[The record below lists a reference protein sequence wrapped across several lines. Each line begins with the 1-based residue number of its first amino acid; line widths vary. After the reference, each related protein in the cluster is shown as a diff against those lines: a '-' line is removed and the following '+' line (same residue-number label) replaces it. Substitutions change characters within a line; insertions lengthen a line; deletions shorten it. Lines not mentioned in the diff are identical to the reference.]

1 MDGSIMLTALVTGA
15 NRGIGKETA
24 RQLARKGYAVWL
36 GARNEAQGRAA
47 EAEMRAEGLDVTFL
61 TLDVADD
68 SSVAAAAAIVAEAT
82 PSLDALINNAGISRE
97 RAPGAPA
104 PYRPSELPMANLR
117 ETFEVNF
124 FGAVAVTQA
133 FLPHLRR
140 APAGR
145 IVNVSS
151 GLGSFGLNV
160 AGTDASSLS
169 LNILGYKTSKAALN
183 MATLLFARELEGTP
197 IKVNAASPSS
207 PTPGPVATDLSGPG
221 RADVLKER
229 GFGTPDEGAETV
241 VHLATLPNDGPT
253 GVFHDLNVEGRL
265 FPW

>member
-1 MDGSIMLTALVTGA
+1 MPTALVTGA

-36 GARNEAQGRAA
+36 GARSQAQGRAA

-61 TLDVADD
+61 PLDVADD
-68 SSVAAAAAIVAEAT
+68 GSVASAAAIVAGAT
-82 PSLDALINNAGISRE
+82 PALDALVNNAAISRE
-97 RAPGAPA
+97 RAPDAHA
-104 PYRPSELPMANLR
+104 PYQPSELPMANLR
-117 ETFEVNF
+117 EAFEVNF

-133 FLPHLRR
+133 FLPHLKR

-151 GLGSFGLNV
+151 GLGSFGFNTDGADPLNR
-160 AGTDASSLS
+160 S

-183 MATLLFARELEGTP
+183 MATVLFARELEDTP

-221 RADVLKER
+221 RAEVLR
-229 GFGTPDEGAETV
+229 RQGYGTADEGAQTV
-241 VHLATLPNDGPT
+241 VYLATLPEDGPT
-253 GVFHDLNVEGRL
+253 GVFYDINHESRI

>member
-1 MDGSIMLTALVTGA
+1 MPSALVTGA

-36 GARNEAQGRAA
+36 GARNAAQGRDAA
-47 EAEMRAEGLDVTFL
+47 AAMRAEGLDVTWL
-61 TLDVADD
+61 DLDVADD
-68 SSVAAAAAIVAEAT
+68 ASIAAAAATVAAKGPT
-82 PSLDALINNAGISRE
+82 LDALVNNAAISRE
-97 RAPGAPA
+97 RAADA
-104 PYRPSELPMANLR
+104 TRPYAPSELPLANLR
-117 ETFEVNF
+117 ETFDVNC

-133 FLPHLRR
+133 FLPLLRR

-151 GLGSFGLNV
+151 GLGSFQFN
-160 AGTDASSLS
+160 TDGRDTMNRT

-183 MATLLFARELEGTP
+183 MATVLFAHELEGTP

-221 RADVLKER
+221 RGEVLR
-229 GFGTPDEGAETV
+229 RQGYGTAEEGAETV
-241 VHLATLPNDGPT
+241 VFLATLPDDGPT
-253 GVFHDLNVEGRL
+253 GVFYDLNYAPRI

>member
-1 MDGSIMLTALVTGA
+1 MLTALVTGA
-15 NRGIGKETA
+15 NRGIGKETV

-36 GARNEAQGRAA
+36 GARSEAQGRAA

-61 TLDVADD
+61 PLDVADD
-68 SSVAAAAAIVAEAT
+68 GSVASAVALVAGKA
-82 PSLDALINNAGISRE
+82 PALDALVNNAGISRE
-97 RAPGAPA
+97 RAPDARA

-117 ETFEVNF
+117 ETFNVNF

-133 FLPHLRR
+133 FLPHLKR

-151 GLGSFGLNV
+151 GLGSFGFNV
-160 AGTDASSLS
+160 GRADALTRS

-183 MATLLFARELEGTP
+183 MATVLFAQELAGTP

-207 PTPGPVATDLSGPG
+207 PTPGPVATDLSGTG
-221 RADVLKER
+221 RAKVLKAQ

-241 VHLATLPNDGPT
+241 VYLATLPEDGPT
-253 GVFHDLNVEGRL
+253 GVFYDLNVEGQL
-265 FPW
+265 LPW